1 MTALSCCLARCVLA
15 CLLVTVIGGCSKS
28 SPGSAVP
35 AADTTATAAPSNIA
49 ADEAGGPSA
58 ASVEHDSPCQLLT
71 DAEVRAVFPGT
82 KAGQP
87 ERSREE
93 YGIKACQ
100 WSAEGGRFVAEVWKA
115 KDSTAD
121 NEIHGLAEGFVDPTK
136 PGAANNVRYEPIAGV
151 GEQAFAVIET
161 QDAKRGILTD
171 IAMVVARKRDRILV
185 LLSDDLSHHDRA
197 AALRSLTNLGSAAA
211 KRL

>member
-1 MTALSCCLARCVLA
+1 MHTFPFCVARCVVA
-15 CLLVTVIGGCSKS
+15 CLLVT
-28 SPGSAVP
+28 A
-35 AADTTATAAPSNIA
+35 IA
-49 ADEAGGPSA
+49 ACSNAPPSA
-58 ASVEHDSPCQLLT
+58 AAATGVVAPANGAASEAGNSPGAMAEPDSPCRLLT
-71 DAEVRAVFPGT
+71 DVEVRAVFPGV

-100 WSAEGGRFVAEVWKA
+100 WSADSGRFVAEVWKA

-121 NEIHGLAEGFVDPTK
+121 NEIHGLAEGFIDPTNSS
-136 PGAANNVRYEPIAGV
+136 AANNVRYEPIAGV

-161 QDAKRGILTD
+161 QDAKRGILAD
-171 IAMVVARKRDRILV
+171 IAMMVARKGDRILV
-185 LLSDDLSHHDRA
+185 LLSDDLAHRDRA
-197 AALRSLTNLGSAAA
+197 SALRSLTDLGSAAA

>member
-1 MTALSCCLARCVLA
+1 MNAFSGRLAACVLA
-15 CLLVTVIGGCSKS
+15 CLLSPVIGACSGS
-28 SPGSAVP
+28 SPGTAALAANTTAPATPPSLPARVADSP
-35 AADTTATAAPSNIA
+35 AA
-49 ADEAGGPSA
+49 
-58 ASVEHDSPCQLLT
+58 ASTEPDSPCRLLT
-71 DAEVRAVFPGT
+71 DAEVHAVFAGV

-100 WSAEGGRFVAEVWKA
+100 WSIDGGRFVAEVWKA
-115 KDSTAD
+115 KGSTAE
-121 NEIHGLAEGFVDPTK
+121 NEIHGLAEGFIDPTK

-161 QDAKRGILTD
+161 QDTRRGILND
-171 IAMVVARKRDRILV
+171 IAMLVARKGDRIVV
-185 LLSDDLSHHDRA
+185 LLSDDLAHRDRV
-197 AALRSLTNLGSAAA
+197 AALHMLSALGGSAA

>member
-1 MTALSCCLARCVLA
+1 MYPASRCLALTAFA
-15 CLLVTVIGGCSKS
+15 CLLPVVLADCSKS
-28 SPGSAVP
+28 STGP
-35 AADTTATAAPSNIA
+35 AATDAALSSTAQPS
-49 ADEAGGPSA
+49 SA
-58 ASVEHDSPCQLLT
+58 AKAVDGPAAVAVEPDSPCRLLT
-71 DAEVRAVFPGT
+71 DAEVHAVFPNA

-100 WSAEGGRFVAEVWKA
+100 WSADGGRFLAEVWKA

-121 NEIHGLAEGFVDPTK
+121 NEIHGLVEGFIDPVN
-136 PGAANNVRYEPIAGV
+136 PSAAKNVRYEPVAGV
-151 GEQAFAVIET
+151 GDQAFAVIET

-171 IAMVVARKRDRILV
+171 IAMVVARKDDRILV
-185 LLSDDLSHHDRA
+185 LLSDDLAHRDRA
-197 AALRSLTNLGSAAA
+197 TALHALSGLGSAAA